1 MFSSSKI
8 FKVPGHSFSMLS
20 GLKET
25 ITGKRTEQLESKIEE
40 SRQLHDSH
48 SKALAELKSDLD
60 KAASAVK
67 SLTEKQQ
74 QLSEQNARAI
84 GAVNELKSELS
95 DCINSI
101 KVLSSTIQGTL
112 IRKFSDEISNLTQE
126 VSSKLSGVELLK
138 KEVESTANGIR
149 DELNSLSGDVKK
161 LADVSAHISAKDFEM
176 TKFAAQLKVD
186 DGEKLKLMR
195 QVDSM
200 QRLVSSLRRRH

>member
-1 MFSSSKI
+1 
-8 FKVPGHSFSMLS
+8 MLS